1 MSASAALSST
11 AASSSNAPSA
21 AASAASTLVVAYE
34 LRDGSNGYASLAGSA
49 VELPPSALILH
60 LQQAVFAAARAL
72 LPERYS
78 YLALDVYPPGSSGD
92 VLSRP
97 NAARDPEDPISSLL
111 PAPEER
117 DRNKRRIIIVA
128 RPLPSTAGVQ
138 GERQAT
144 AVQTNPLSSLPSV
157 YTHPC
162 LFHCHLLCSM
172 FCSELTNRA
181 GSRHGEDHKRNR
193 RTEGY

>member
-1 MSASAALSST
+1 MSLVMSASAALSST

-60 LQQAVFAAARAL
+60 LQQAVFAANVNKLRG
-72 LPERYS
+72 RDYTD
-78 YLALDVYPPGSSGD
+78 LDVYSPGSSSD
-92 VLSRP
+92 VLSDHSL
-97 NAARDPEDPISSLL
+97 ARDPEDPISSLL

-128 RPLPSTAGVQ
+128 RPLPATAGVAQ
-138 GERQAT
+138 GE
-144 AVQTNPLSSLPSV
+144 
-157 YTHPC
+157 
-162 LFHCHLLCSM
+162 
-172 FCSELTNRA
+172 
-181 GSRHGEDHKRNR
+181 KR
-193 RTEGY
+193 